1 MRKGLTL
8 ASIVFFTVATF
19 AQTVSEEEVKEKVF
33 VKNAFINTQLISAQ
47 TTEMLPK
54 KSWEFKIQHR
64 FAKTGFDST
73 LIQEFLGMDQTAN
86 IRLALGYSLGE
97 RLYIAVGR
105 TKFLKTYDFEA
116 KYLILKQHNEQTIP
130 VSIAWYGNTAIRTEK
145 FPAVPPNAFF
155 SDWTTPFEY
164 KLAHRYSYNTQ
175 LIISSKITEALSLQ
189 LTPIF
194 VYHNL
199 VAPGQVNHTLA
210 ANFSGRYKIGL
221 NSAIIFEYGH
231 VINHRKQRGEDFVNP
246 GAIGVEFGTSGHC
259 FQIFISSTQSIL
271 DQYIYTNSSI
281 PYSDAEFL
289 IGFNIKRNFWRR

>member
-1 MRKGLTL
+1 MRKEIILTAL
-8 ASIVFFTVATF
+8 IITWVAGFT
-19 AQTVSEEEVKEKVF
+19 QTETDVKEKEY
-33 VKNAFINTQLISAQ
+33 VKNAFINTQLITAQ

-73 LIQEFLGMDQTAN
+73 LVQEFIGMDQTAN
-86 IRLALGYSLGE
+86 IRLSFGYSLGD

-105 TKFLKTYDFEA
+105 TKYLKNYDFEA
-116 KYLILKQHNEQTIP
+116 KYLLIKQAKEQRIP
-130 VSIAWYGNTAIRTEK
+130 VSVALYGNTAVRTEK

-164 KLAHRYSYNTQ
+164 KLAHRFSYNTQ
-175 LIISSKITEALSLQ
+175 MIISSKISNALSLQ

-199 VAPGQVNHTLA
+199 VSPGQVNHTLA
-210 ANFSGRYKIGL
+210 ASFSGRYKIGL
-221 NSAIIFEYGH
+221 NSAVIFEYGH
-231 VINHRKQRGEDFVNP
+231 VINHRKQRAQDFVNP
-246 GAIGVEFGTSGHC
+246 ASIGVEFGSAGHC

-271 DQYIYTNSSI
+271 DQNVFTNSSI
-281 PYSDAEFL
+281 PYADAEFL
-289 IGFNIKRNFWRR
+289 LGFNIKRNFWRK